1 MDAVPNLVRSV
12 LSGRTNRTPQPA
24 RLLTG
29 VQDEH
34 DGGVVGE
41 DDWRGL
47 AFTLT
52 P

>member
-1 MDAVPNLVRSV
+1 MV
-12 LSGRTNRTPQPA
+12 
-24 RLLTG
+24 LTG

-47 AFTLT
+47 VFTLT

>member
-1 MDAVPNLVRSV
+1 VK
-12 LSGRTNRTPQPA
+12 PA
-24 RLLTG
+24 ASLRDPPGVLTG

-47 AFTLT
+47 VFTLT